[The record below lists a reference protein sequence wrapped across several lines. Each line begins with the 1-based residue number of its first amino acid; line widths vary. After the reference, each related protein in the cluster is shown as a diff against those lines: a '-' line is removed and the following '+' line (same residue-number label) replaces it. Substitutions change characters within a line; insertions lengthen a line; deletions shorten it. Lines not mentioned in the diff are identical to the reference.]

1 MGYVIVKT
9 SGHGTSNPIIAR
21 ISVQSRQLME
31 PFSLSE
37 EKKKKIWGILHDKV
51 QQQLLSCYDIW
62 SQIASRESEIVAEVE
77 EKGIQ
82 TQSHGRVATIDQIE
96 NLSPL
101 SGSFLYSAK
110 SALRDIKLMICEFY
124 ENDTNIRKV
133 ADKNYKELKNWA
145 KNKFGEDDEFTKL
158 ISEDFRLWIDE
169 VCRKRDAIEHPGGH
183 SGHIEIFNF
192 TAIQEA
198 ETKKWKGVFPQWRRN
213 QGKPSSI
220 TRDMQVTIDNIL
232 NFSEDILAQ
241 CLLKVGSM
249 VPVVFYEIEVEKRD
263 SDCPIRL
270 RVTLDREK
278 LEYQQGSGGNA

>member
-1 MGYVIVKT
+1 MSYVIVKT
-9 SGHGTSNPIIAR
+9 SDHGTSNPIVAR
-21 ISVQSRQLME
+21 LSVQSRQLME

-37 EKKKKIWGILHDKV
+37 KKKKKIWGILHDKV

-77 EKGIQ
+77 EKGIH

-96 NLSPL
+96 NLSHL

-124 ENDTNIRKV
+124 ENDTDIRKV

-169 VCRKRDAIEHPGGH
+169 VCRKRDAIEHPGGY

-270 RVTLDREK
+270 RYSTT
-278 LEYQQGSGGNA
+278 